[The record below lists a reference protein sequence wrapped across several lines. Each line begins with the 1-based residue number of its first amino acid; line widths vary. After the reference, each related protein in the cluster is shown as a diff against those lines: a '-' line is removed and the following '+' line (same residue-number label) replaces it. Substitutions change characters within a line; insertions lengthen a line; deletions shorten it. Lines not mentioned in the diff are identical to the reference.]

1 VGRLAGEIDEV
12 FVDDSGYA
20 VDCTVDRCDLRELA
34 GFKSDADDALV
45 DHWGGAAALGDENFS
60 FKTIAHNGGRIAAFV
75 PRGNPKFQ
83 KLWGNL
89 GIADS
94 ASCAYLHGQG
104 MNDTFLAI

>member
-1 VGRLAGEIDEV
+1 MGRLAGEIDEV

-20 VDCTVDRCDLRELA
+20 VDGTVNGSDLRELA

-45 DHWGGAAALGDENFS
+45 DYWGGAAALGDENFS

-75 PRGNPKFQ
+75 PGGNPKFQ

-89 GIADS
+89 AIADS
-94 ASCAYLHGQG
+94 AYCAYLHGQG